1 MDNEMIVDFINSVE
15 PDFSYGTSDGMSRAM
30 VESAEN
36 IARINDYITESF
48 YEVYTESDDPDKPG
62 FFSKLSNKEIKD
74 YNYLV
79 DTVSFYDDQNSK
91 VQWSSLKKWFPLLL
105 KTCEYVENS
114 DSNKFSKADKRIW
127 KEIKEYVG

>member
-1 MDNEMIVDFINSVE
+1 MKTIIDIVNEGKSGPLKKIHMLSIIIIYQMN
-15 PDFSYGTSDGMSRAM
+15 
-30 VESAEN
+30 
-36 IARINDYITESF
+36 TEF
-48 YEVYTESDDPDKPG
+48 KVYDD
-62 FFSKLSNKEIKD
+62 FFSKLSDKEIKD

-79 DTVSFYDDQNSK
+79 DKVSFYDDQNAK

-114 DSNKFSKADKRIW
+114 DNDKFSKADKRIW

>member
-1 MDNEMIVDFINSVE
+1 MKTIIDIVNEGKSGQLKKIYMLSIIIIYQMN
-15 PDFSYGTSDGMSRAM
+15 
-30 VESAEN
+30 
-36 IARINDYITESF
+36 TEF
-48 YEVYTESDDPDKPG
+48 KVYDD
-62 FFSKLSNKEIKD
+62 FFSKLSDKEIKD

-91 VQWSSLKKWFPLLL
+91 VQWSSLMKWFALLL

-114 DSNKFSKADKRIW
+114 DSSKFSKADKRIW

>member
-1 MDNEMIVDFINSVE
+1 MKTIIDIVNEGKSGQLKKIYMLSIIIIYQMN
-15 PDFSYGTSDGMSRAM
+15 
-30 VESAEN
+30 
-36 IARINDYITESF
+36 TEF
-48 YEVYTESDDPDKPG
+48 KVYDD
-62 FFSKLSNKEIKD
+62 FFSKLSDKEIKD

-79 DTVSFYDDQNSK
+79 DTVSLYDDQNAK

-127 KEIKEYVG
+127 KEIKEYVE